1 MDQQNNNKSL
11 IALLIVIIIILVV
24 LCILFATNT
33 ISFNSNSVNNIN
45 NKSNGNITEN
55 NNTTE
60 DTTNNN
66 TSNDNQV
73 SSNWVNYLL
82 SRHILEAKVTRLRS
96 KDLGDSEDYNKTVII
111 TIDDVK
117 EILSKLENSRL
128 SKTWSQGR
136 GGPDKDHLTISY
148 ENNDQKYEFEIYYG
162 TIVVDKLDDE
172 FKNILENSK
181 YEERNTE
188 YKNTQGSFYF
198 YSISD
203 YTETIFDKF
212 FD

>member
-1 MDQQNNNKSL
+1 MEKNNKGI
-11 IALLIVIIIILVV
+11 IALLVVLVIILSV
-24 LCILFATNT
+24 LCVLFATNT
-33 ISFNSNSVNNIN
+33 ISFNSNSVNNN
-45 NKSNGNITEN
+45 NQFNENITEN

-73 SSNWVNYLL
+73 SSSWVNYLL
-82 SRHILEAKVTRLRS
+82 SRHILEAKVTRVRS
-96 KDLGDSEDYNKTVII
+96 KKLGDSEDYNKTVTI
-111 TIDDVK
+111 TMDDIK

-136 GGPDKDHLTISY
+136 GGLDKDHLTISY

-162 TIVVDKLDDE
+162 TIAVDKLDDE
-172 FKNILENSK
+172 FKSILENSK

-188 YKNTQGSFYF
+188 YKNTQGAFYF
-198 YSISD
+198 YGISD
-203 YTETIFDKF
+203 YTETIFDKYF
-212 FD
+212 N